1 MTDPDALTVGT
12 TAIGPFR
19 QRWQESGDGPRV
31 LLLHGIYAGASSYE
45 WRRLAPLLVD
55 AGRQVRTPDLLGF
68 GDSDHPDLEFSP
80 DVVLEAVR
88 TLLADAAPATVVA
101 SSLTG
106 AYALRAVADGAP
118 CERLVLIT
126 PTGLGGAQAQP
137 SGVLGRLAYDVGR
150 HTPMGDAL
158 VRGLSS
164 RPSIRWFLDH
174 QTYTTRTADD
184 DEVEQS
190 RRMAR
195 RRNGKH
201 SQLAFVFNR
210 LALPVDPAHVRQVAP
225 TVIWADGQGFTDPA
239 DATRWADAGAVVE
252 HRRCGL
258 PQVEEPESLLD
269 VLAPG

>member
-1 MTDPDALTVGT
+1 
-12 TAIGPFR
+12 
-19 QRWQESGDGPRV
+19 
-31 LLLHGIYAGASSYE
+31 
-45 WRRLAPLLVD
+45 
-55 AGRQVRTPDLLGF
+55 
-68 GDSDHPDLEFSP
+68 
-80 DVVLEAVR
+80 
-88 TLLADAAPATVVA
+88 
-101 SSLTG
+101 
-106 AYALRAVADGAP
+106 
-118 CERLVLIT
+118 
-126 PTGLGGAQAQP
+126 
-137 SGVLGRLAYDVGR
+137 
-150 HTPMGDAL
+150 MGDAL

-252 HRRCGL
+252 HRGCGL